1 MTTTTTVKLHEK
13 KLSIINKII
22 QHQNKQLINAISI
35 KENIDINTL
44 NDLLKEFNST
54 HSTVITDNR

>member
-13 KLSIINKII
+13 KISIINKII
-22 QHQNKQLINAISI
+22 QHQNQQLINAISI

-44 NDLLKEFNST
+44 NELLKEFNST
-54 HSTVITDNR
+54 PTHSTVITR

>member
-1 MTTTTTVKLHEK
+1 MTTTTTTVKLHEK

-22 QHQNKQLINAISI
+22 QHQNQQLINAISI

-44 NDLLKEFNST
+44 NELLKEFNST
-54 HSTVITDNR
+54 HSTVITR

>member
-22 QHQNKQLINAISI
+22 QHQNQQLINAISI

-44 NDLLKEFNST
+44 NELLKEFNST

>member
-1 MTTTTTVKLHEK
+1 MTTTTVKLHEK

-22 QHQNKQLINAISI
+22 QHQNQQLINAISI

-44 NDLLKEFNST
+44 NELLNEFNST
-54 HSTVITDNR
+54 HSTVITR

>member
-13 KLSIINKII
+13 KISIINKII
-22 QHQNKQLINAISI
+22 QHQNQQLINAISI

-44 NDLLKEFNST
+44 NELLKEFNST
-54 HSTVITDNR
+54 HSTVITR